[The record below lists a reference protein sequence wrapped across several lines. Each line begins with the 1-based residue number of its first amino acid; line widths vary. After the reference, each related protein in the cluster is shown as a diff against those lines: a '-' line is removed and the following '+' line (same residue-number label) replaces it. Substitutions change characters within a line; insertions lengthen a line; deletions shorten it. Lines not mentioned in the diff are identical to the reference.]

1 MTVEVMG
8 GVTTI
13 RADEGK
19 YITNGS
25 VYGTTAR
32 FEENDSVENWTDANE
47 IPVPEEHEP

>member
-1 MTVEVMG
+1 MDGGNMTVEIVD

-13 RADEGK
+13 RADEGR

-32 FEENDSVENWTDANE
+32 FEANDSVEN
-47 IPVPEEHEP
+47 